1 MSCLHPFVAIL
12 PLVVSNGPSAV
23 QPVVGEPQ
31 APQFVTI
38 ERPGGAP
45 VVLLGSEEILA
56 RDSLKGT
63 WQVTHVEHQGQPR
76 PDLAPD
82 LQMKFT
88 RGRLELMQQGHP
100 PLIVAYHLDFEQD
113 PPHFTWVFREE
124 RGGVTLQKGIYWVEG
139 DTLMLCLAPID
150 MRRATEFLTQPGDGR
165 TLFALERI
173 ASGDEAGSMPAGQAK
188 ALGVFGLIEPGQPAA
203 STLVRLAL
211 NREGVVTGESYDL
224 RAGTRQ
230 TLLGSVDRKASRIF
244 WTAGDDPTTVMEAG
258 LDGLGRENTHVVVHH
273 PDGRTETWTV
283 TMVFAPFFE

>member
-1 MSCLHPFVAIL
+1 MSYLHPFLAIL
-12 PLVVSNGPSAV
+12 PLVVSNGPSGV
-23 QPVVGEPQ
+23 QPVVGEGQ
-31 APQFVTI
+31 APQFVTVG
-38 ERPGGAP
+38 RSGGSP
-45 VVLLGSEEILA
+45 VVLLGSEQILA

-88 RGRLELMQQGHP
+88 RGRLELIQHRQL

-113 PPHFTWVFREE
+113 PPHFTWVYRDAC
-124 RGGVTLQKGIYWVEG
+124 GGITLQKGIYWVEG

-150 MRRATEFLTQPGDGR
+150 RRRATEFITQPGDGR

-173 ASGDEAGSMPAGQAK
+173 ASPDEAGSMPAGQAK
-188 ALGVFGLIEPGQPAA
+188 SLGVFGLVKPGQPTA
-203 STLVRLAL
+203 SILVRLAV
-211 NREGVVTGESYDL
+211 NREGAVTGESYEL

-244 WTAGDDPTTVMEAG
+244 WTVGADPTTVMEAE
-258 LDGLGRENTHVVVHH
+258 LDSLGQENTQVVVHH
-273 PDGRTETWTV
+273 PDGRSETWTV
-283 TMVFAPFFE
+283 TLVFAPFFH